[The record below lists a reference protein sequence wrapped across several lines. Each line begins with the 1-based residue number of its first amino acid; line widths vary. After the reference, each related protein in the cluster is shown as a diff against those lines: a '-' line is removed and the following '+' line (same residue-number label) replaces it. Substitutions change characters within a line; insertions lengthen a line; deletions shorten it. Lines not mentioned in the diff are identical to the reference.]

1 MYKLREQERKDIAEI
16 NSWRND
22 EDLIKSLTAPYRYIN
37 NDVDI
42 MWFQQ
47 YMSNRSSN
55 VRCAV
60 VDSQDTIIAL
70 VSLTDIDY
78 LNQSADFRLMVGKES
93 NRGKGIGTFA
103 VMEMLKHAFEN
114 LNLNRV
120 ELTVLSDN
128 EVAKHL
134 YEKCGFIYEGRKRKS
149 IYKRGKFVDILI
161 YSILREEFE
170 RKTSEQK

>member
-1 MYKLREQERKDIAEI
+1 
-16 NSWRND
+16 
-22 EDLIKSLTAPYRYIN
+22 
-37 NDVDI
+37 
-42 MWFQQ
+42 
-47 YMSNRSSN
+47 
-55 VRCAV
+55 
-60 VDSQDTIIAL
+60 
-70 VSLTDIDY
+70 
-78 LNQSADFRLMVGKES
+78 
-93 NRGKGIGTFA
+93 
-103 VMEMLKHAFEN
+103 MEMLKHAFEN

>member
-1 MYKLREQERKDIAEI
+1 MYKLRELEQRDIEEI

-22 EDLIKSLTAPYRYIN
+22 EKLIRKLTAPYRYIN
-37 NDVDI
+37 SDVDI

-47 YMSNRSSN
+47 YMANRNNN

-60 VDSQDTIIAL
+60 VDAQDAIIAL

-93 NRGKGIGTFA
+93 NRGKGVGTFA

-134 YEKCGFIYEGRKRKS
+134 YEKCGFVYEGRKRKS
-149 IYKRGKFVDILI
+149 IYKGGKFVDILI
-161 YSILREEFE
+161 YAILREEFE
-170 RKTSEQK
+170 RKTDERK